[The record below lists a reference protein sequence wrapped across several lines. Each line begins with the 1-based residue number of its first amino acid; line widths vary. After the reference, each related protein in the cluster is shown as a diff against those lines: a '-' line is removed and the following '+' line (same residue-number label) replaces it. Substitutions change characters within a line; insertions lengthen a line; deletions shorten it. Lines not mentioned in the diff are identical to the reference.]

1 LVAYWVSGLSLDI
14 VDPMST
20 VKELMPSP
28 AGTVFEPLGAVVDE
42 PDEPDEQ
49 PAAVRATTARPAQPT
64 RRKRRDVPWP

>member
-1 LVAYWVSGLSLDI
+1 
-14 VDPMST
+14 MST
-20 VKELMPSP
+20 VKELMLSP
-28 AGTVFEPLGAVVDE
+28 AGIVFEPLGAVVDE